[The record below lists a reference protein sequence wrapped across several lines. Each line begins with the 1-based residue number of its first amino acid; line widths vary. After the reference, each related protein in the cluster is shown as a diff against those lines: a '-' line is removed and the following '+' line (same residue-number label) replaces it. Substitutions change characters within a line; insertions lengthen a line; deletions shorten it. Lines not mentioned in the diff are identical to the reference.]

1 MCLSLRAIMSEAVV
15 HTFLKKR
22 GETKRYVGAVVSFGG
37 GSHRCGSRVMPLSFF
52 FTNTAFERK
61 RGNHFFSHRCPVCM
75 AYLRFIVL
83 WVLPHFLWKGIKW
96 KVIYRLL
103 NGHFLECR
111 LFFSAMLGWSVQG
124 VFNFVFGA
132 ASAVWTACRQ
142 H

>member
-1 MCLSLRAIMSEAVV
+1 MSEAVV
-15 HTFLKKR
+15 HTFRKKR
-22 GETKRYVGAVVSFGG
+22 GETKRYVRAVVSFGG

-52 FTNTAFERK
+52 SQTLLLNEREEIISF
-61 RGNHFFSHRCPVCM
+61 RIACPACM

-111 LFFSAMLGWSVQG
+111 LFFPL
-124 VFNFVFGA
+124 
-132 ASAVWTACRQ
+132 C
-142 H
+142 